1 VIIVI
6 FIRQSEFANMLT
18 FESLKTNSDALQ
30 SYVESNHL
38 ISLSLFMF
46 IYIVVAGLNLPGA
59 VILSLSGGFVFGTTL
74 GTLLAV
80 TGATIG
86 AGLGFL
92 MSRYLL
98 GETLNKKYETQ
109 LAKFNNELTSNGYMY
124 MLTLRLIPI
133 FPFFLI
139 NILAGLTKL
148 KLRTFLWTSFMGMIP
163 GGFVFVYA
171 GSRLNEI
178 SSVNDIFSPQILS
191 AFILLGLL
199 MLVPVIYKKL
209 KSRG

>member
-1 VIIVI
+1 
-6 FIRQSEFANMLT
+6 MLT